1 MTQIQREKTE
11 VVSFSLPVSLK
22 KHLLKFA
29 EQEDV
34 PVSQIAKKALKS
46 YLALEQLEN
55 VNKGFRKAALKLGI
69 TSDED
74 VERIFG

>member
-1 MTQIQREKTE
+1 MQQIQREKTT
-11 VVSFSLPVSLK
+11 VVSFSLPTSLK
-22 KHLLKFA
+22 KHLFKYA
-29 EQEDV
+29 EEEDT

-46 YLALEQLEN
+46 YLASEQLEKI
-55 VNKGFRKAALKLGI
+55 NKNFRKAALKLGI